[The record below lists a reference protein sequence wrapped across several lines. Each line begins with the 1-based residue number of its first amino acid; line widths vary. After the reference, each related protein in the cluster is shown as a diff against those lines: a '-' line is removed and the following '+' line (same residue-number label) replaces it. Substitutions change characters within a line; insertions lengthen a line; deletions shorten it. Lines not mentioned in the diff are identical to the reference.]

1 MNIINKIKVGT
12 INLIGISPFL
22 NQTIIIGYNINIYII
37 FTLIS
42 SLILT
47 IKASN
52 RKLILNQT
60 DLILI
65 SILDLYFILF
75 SVNQDFYIFA
85 CYQFL
90 ILSFI
95 FILFSKLEI
104 SNDYEFINYPIS
116 FIIILIIILIG
127 IESSGIISNISFAA
141 RSATKG
147 SVLGLA
153 LIFNFSGLM
162 LFIKSRI
169 DKKKYFFQISLLIT
183 FLSFIFFK
191 TKGPIVAYL
200 MCILFFNGLSFYK
213 VISSFIFGLLTF
225 YFSSLPIFRAG
236 NTESTISRI
245 NTFLKSI
252 DLLNNDFLTFNI
264 IEKAP
269 FQFHNWIFESLW
281 RLNIFSL
288 FYFAFIFFIL
298 YKYKNAYYYKWASI
312 YILMCGLFSFPLETT
327 LFSFTVFMI
336 LTIYESKINT
346 KLIDKQYNLK

>member
-1 MNIINKIKVGT
+1 MNIVNKIKVGT
-12 INLIGISPFL
+12 INLIGLSPFL
-22 NQTIIIGYNINIYII
+22 NQTIIVGYNINIYII
-37 FTLIS
+37 FAVIS
-42 SLILT
+42 SLILL
-47 IKASN
+47 IKAAN
-52 RKLILNQT
+52 RKLILNQI

-75 SVNQDFYIFA
+75 SVNQDSYIFA

-104 SNDYEFINYPIS
+104 RKDYEFINYPIS
-116 FIIILIIILIG
+116 FIIFLIIILIG
-127 IESSGIISNISFAA
+127 IESSGIISNVFFAA
-141 RSATKG
+141 RSSTKG

-162 LFIKSRI
+162 LYIKYII
-169 DKKKYFFQISLLIT
+169 DKEKFFFFISLLIT

-191 TKGPIVAYL
+191 SKGPILAYL
-200 MCILFFNGLSFYK
+200 ICILFFNGLSFLK
-213 VISSFIFGLLTF
+213 VISSLIFGFLTF
-225 YFSSLPIFRAG
+225 YFSSLSLFRSG
-236 NTESTISRI
+236 NAESNIARI
-245 NTFLKSI
+245 NTYFKSL

-269 FQFHNWIFESLW
+269 LLFHNWILESLW

-288 FYFAFIFFIL
+288 LYFALIFFIL
-298 YKYKNAYYYKWASI
+298 KIYKNAYYYKWASI
-312 YILMCGLFSFPLETT
+312 YILICGLFSFPLETT

-336 LTIYESKINT
+336 LTIYESKINN

>member
-1 MNIINKIKVGT
+1 
-12 INLIGISPFL
+12 
-22 NQTIIIGYNINIYII
+22 
-37 FTLIS
+37 
-42 SLILT
+42 
-47 IKASN
+47 
-52 RKLILNQT
+52 
-60 DLILI
+60 
-65 SILDLYFILF
+65 
-75 SVNQDFYIFA
+75 
-85 CYQFL
+85 
-90 ILSFI
+90 
-95 FILFSKLEI
+95 
-104 SNDYEFINYPIS
+104 
-116 FIIILIIILIG
+116 
-127 IESSGIISNISFAA
+127 
-141 RSATKG
+141 
-147 SVLGLA
+147 
-153 LIFNFSGLM
+153 
-162 LFIKSRI
+162 
-169 DKKKYFFQISLLIT
+169 
-183 FLSFIFFK
+183 
-191 TKGPIVAYL
+191 
-200 MCILFFNGLSFYK
+200 
-213 VISSFIFGLLTF
+213 SFIFGLLTF

>member
-153 LIFNFSGLM
+153 LIFNFSG
-162 LFIKSRI
+162 
-169 DKKKYFFQISLLIT
+169 
-183 FLSFIFFK
+183 
-191 TKGPIVAYL
+191 
-200 MCILFFNGLSFYK
+200 
-213 VISSFIFGLLTF
+213 
-225 YFSSLPIFRAG
+225 
-236 NTESTISRI
+236 
-245 NTFLKSI
+245 
-252 DLLNNDFLTFNI
+252 
-264 IEKAP
+264 
-269 FQFHNWIFESLW
+269 
-281 RLNIFSL
+281 
-288 FYFAFIFFIL
+288 
-298 YKYKNAYYYKWASI
+298 
-312 YILMCGLFSFPLETT
+312 
-327 LFSFTVFMI
+327 
-336 LTIYESKINT
+336 
-346 KLIDKQYNLK
+346 